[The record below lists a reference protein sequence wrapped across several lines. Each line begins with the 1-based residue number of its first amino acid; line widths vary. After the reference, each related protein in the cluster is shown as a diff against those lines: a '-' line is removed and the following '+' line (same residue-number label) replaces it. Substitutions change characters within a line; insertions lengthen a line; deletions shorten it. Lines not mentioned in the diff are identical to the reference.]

1 MSARSR
7 DFECRLLAETVRR
20 AGVEYGIHC
29 PAYPA
34 AVARRLEL
42 GAERY
47 GDAAFL
53 GHGIEHLVD
62 ELLEEPADIAGWS
75 LLTLHALGARAADP
89 SIREPLLEAMV
100 HAAAADFYARQARRA
115 LADGSEPA

>member
-7 DFECRLLAETVRR
+7 DFERRLLAETVRR

-34 AVARRLEL
+34 AVARRLSL

-53 GHGIEHLVD
+53 GRDNLR
-62 ELLEEPADIAGWS
+62 ELREETPDIAGY
-75 LLTLHALGARAADP
+75 A
-89 SIREPLLEAMV
+89 LLEL
-100 HAAAADFYARQARRA
+100 QARGGEQAPPRLFTA
-115 LADGSEPA
+115 LRRVLLHGALCDHHARVAGGEEL